1 MIENPPGQTRNGF
14 PPAGSCDCHVH
25 VIGRKARY
33 LLAEIRS
40 YTPVD
45 APIDALR
52 AMMARIGVDRA
63 VLIQTSI
70 FGTDNSCLLDA
81 LGETAEA
88 LRGVAFPA
96 DDASASELDA
106 MHALGVRGIRLNT
119 VSVGTPPLDKL
130 RSELKRAAA
139 QCARQGWHLQ
149 IFALPA
155 IIEAMAPTLSH
166 LPVPIV
172 FDHFGMVRPE
182 RIESEA
188 VRSRHR
194 GARPPFRGR
203 QSGAGRL
210 GQRLAA
216 HATA

>member
-25 VIGRKARY
+25 VIGPKARY

-81 LGETAEA
+81 LGETA
-88 LRGVAFPA
+88 
-96 DDASASELDA
+96 
-106 MHALGVRGIRLNT
+106 
-119 VSVGTPPLDKL
+119 
-130 RSELKRAAA
+130 
-139 QCARQGWHLQ
+139 
-149 IFALPA
+149 
-155 IIEAMAPTLSH
+155 
-166 LPVPIV
+166 
-172 FDHFGMVRPE
+172 
-182 RIESEA
+182 
-188 VRSRHR
+188 
-194 GARPPFRGR
+194 
-203 QSGAGRL
+203 
-210 GQRLAA
+210 
-216 HATA
+216 